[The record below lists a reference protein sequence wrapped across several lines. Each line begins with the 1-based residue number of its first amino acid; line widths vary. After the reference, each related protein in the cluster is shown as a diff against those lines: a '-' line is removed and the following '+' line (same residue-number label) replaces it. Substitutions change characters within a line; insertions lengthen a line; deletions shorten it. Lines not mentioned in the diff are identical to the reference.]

1 MKKATNKVRRT
12 GPWALL
18 TGLGLVLVVALV
30 IGVSLGYEKLH
41 QLWVEQCEITSMERQ
56 VSISS
61 GKMVK
66 ADVLAGIFGLKVGA
80 NLALI
85 DFAAKREEA
94 LAKIPNIREIRVQRF
109 LPGRVAISFEE
120 REPIARL
127 SLRGQKSAS
136 AKVVDS
142 DGVVFMCA
150 RGTQLL
156 PIIREPSTPGTSP
169 GKRLVKRAQAAL
181 RLIEACRESA
191 FQELGVLE
199 IDVGEPDWLRATIN
213 TGSNYA
219 QLKLA
224 WEGMDEPP
232 TPASR
237 ASLNRQL
244 THLRDAIRTRIGE
257 DAVIWNATDLSSPG
271 RIYADT
277 KGKL

>member
-1 MKKATNKVRRT
+1 MKTNKVRKT

-18 TGLGLVLVVALV
+18 GGIAIVSIVVLTVALA
-30 IGVSLGYEKLH
+30 LGYEKLH
-41 QLWVEQCEITSMERQ
+41 ALWIEQCVITDMEEQ
-56 VSISS
+56 VHIDS

-85 DFAAKREEA
+85 DFDAKREEA
-94 LAKIPNIREIRVQRF
+94 LSKIPNIREIYVKRHLPNRVTI
-109 LPGRVAISFEE
+109 LFEE
-120 REPIARL
+120 REPVARL
-127 SLRGQKSAS
+127 SLRGQKGAS
-136 AKVVDS
+136 AKVADTE
-142 DGVVFMCA
+142 GVVFMCA

-156 PIIREPSTPGTSP
+156 PIIREPLQPGTAV
-169 GKRLVKRAQAAL
+169 GKRLGNRAKAAI
-181 RLIEACRESA
+181 RFIEACREPA
-191 FQELGVLE
+191 FQELSILE
-199 IDVGEPDWLRATIN
+199 IDVGESDWLRATIN

-224 WEGMDEPP
+224 WDGMDEPP

-244 THLRDAIRTRIGE
+244 THLRDAIRTRVG
-257 DAVIWNATDLSSPG
+257 DGAVIWNATDTSSPG

>member
-12 GPWALL
+12 GPWAFL
-18 TGLGLVLVVALV
+18 TGLGLVLVVALAF
-30 IGVSLGYEKLH
+30 GVAFGYEKLH
-41 QLWVEQCEITSMERQ
+41 QLWIDQCEITNMERQ

-94 LAKIPNIREIRVQRF
+94 LAKIPNIREIRIQRF
-109 LPGRVAISFEE
+109 LPGRVTITFEE

-127 SLRGQKSAS
+127 SLRGQKGAS
-136 AKVVDS
+136 AKVADA

-156 PIIREPSTPGTSP
+156 PIIREPLPPGTAA
-169 GKRLVKRAQAAL
+169 GKRLTKRAQAAL
-181 RLIEACRESA
+181 RLIEACHESA
-191 FQELGVLE
+191 FQELGILE

-213 TGSNYA
+213 TGTTYA

-224 WEGMDEPP
+224 WEGMDTPP

-244 THLRDAIRTRIGE
+244 THLRDAIRTHIG
-257 DAVIWNATDLSSPG
+257 DGAVIWNATDLSSPG

>member
-1 MKKATNKVRRT
+1 MKVNKVRKT

-18 TGLGLVLVVALV
+18 GGLSIILVVALV
-30 IGVSLGYEKLH
+30 VALALGYEKLRA
-41 QLWVEQCEITSMERQ
+41 LWIEQCVITDMEKQ
-56 VSISS
+56 VSIDS

-66 ADVLAGIFGLKVGA
+66 ADVLAGMFGLKVGA

-94 LAKIPNIREIRVQRF
+94 LAKIPNIREIRIRRF
-109 LPGRVAISFEE
+109 LPNRVTIAFEE

-127 SLRGQKSAS
+127 SLRGQKGAS
-136 AKVVDS
+136 AKVADA
-142 DGVVFMCA
+142 DGVVFFCA

-156 PIIREPSTPGTSP
+156 PIIREPLPPGTAQ
-169 GKRLVKRAQAAL
+169 GKRLSPRGKAAL
-181 RLIEACRESA
+181 HLIEACREPS
-191 FQELGVLE
+191 FQELGILE

-219 QLKLA
+219 QLKIA
-224 WEGMDEPP
+224 WDGMDNPI

-244 THLRDAIRTRIGE
+244 THLRDAIRTHIG
-257 DAVIWNATDLSSPG
+257 DGAVIWNATDTTSPG

>member
-1 MKKATNKVRRT
+1 MKKVSNKVRRT
-12 GPWALL
+12 GPWAIL
-18 TGLGLVLVVALV
+18 TGLGVALVVATV
-30 IGVSLGYEKLH
+30 IGLSIGYEKLH
-41 QLWVEQCEITSMERQ
+41 RLWIEQCEIKSMERQ

-66 ADVLAGIFGLKVGA
+66 ADVIAGVFGLKLGA

-85 DFAAKREEA
+85 DFEAKRADA
-94 LAKIPNIREIRVQRF
+94 LSKIPNLREIRVQRH
-109 LPGRVAISFEE
+109 LPNRVVIDFEE

-127 SLRGQKSAS
+127 SLRGQKGAS
-136 AKVVDS
+136 AKVADS
-142 DGVVFMCA
+142 EGVVFYCA

-156 PIIREPSTPGTSP
+156 PIIREAASPGTAV
-169 GKRLVKRAQAAL
+169 GKRLANRAQAAL
-181 RLIEACRESA
+181 RLIEACHESA
-191 FQELGVLE
+191 FQELGILE

-224 WEGMDEPP
+224 WEGMDEPA

-237 ASLNRQL
+237 TSLNRQL
-244 THLRDAIRTRIGE
+244 THLRDAIRTHIG
-257 DAVIWNATDLSSPG
+257 DGAVIWNATDLSSPG